1 MAELSLDHFQ
11 RLCDSSLSLLRASVT
26 SDAPASPAMPSVQ
39 SYVHISSASF
49 TLPSTTTQHHPVSH
63 LANSVPAQMNFV
75 PEAGQLLA
83 NAASRWTAEDIEAF
97 ASSSDDFSAAH
108 ATTVILLDE
117 VRRLRLQLSA
127 QHKRVIA
134 AYAEGIKHLTV
145 EQKLSAKA

>member
-1 MAELSLDHFQ
+1 
-11 RLCDSSLSLLRASVT
+11 
-26 SDAPASPAMPSVQ
+26 
-39 SYVHISSASF
+39 
-49 TLPSTTTQHHPVSH
+49 
-63 LANSVPAQMNFV
+63 MNFV

-108 ATTVILLDE
+108 VTTVTLLDE
-117 VRRLRLQLSA
+117 IQRLRLQLSA